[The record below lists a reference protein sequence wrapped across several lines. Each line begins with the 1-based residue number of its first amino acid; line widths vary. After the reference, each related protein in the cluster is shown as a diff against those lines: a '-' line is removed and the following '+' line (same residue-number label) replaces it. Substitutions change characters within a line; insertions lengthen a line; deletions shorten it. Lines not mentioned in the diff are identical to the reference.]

1 MAGNAWELTRSP
13 LIDYPFVMPSAEALL
28 RADSLW
34 VMRGG
39 SFQDTINNVRSAVR
53 GAVDPSVRNPTIGFR
68 LVISS
73 L

>member
-1 MAGNAWELTRSP
+1 
-13 LIDYPFVMPSAEALL
+13 MPSAEALL